1 VVQPTRIILRF
12 SWGCSETF
20 GRPAQPVGVTSQG
33 KHGASILA
41 LASAAFVV
49 GLGGCYTGRGDFDG
63 AADEGTGGSS
73 GAESGTGDDGVAE
86 PVDPEV
92 QGRVGVSG
100 LRRLTAAEYVVT
112 VQDLLGVEVDAALL
126 LPEDWRQPFDNDYT
140 TQVASQALIEGAELL
155 ASDVAALALA
165 TPASR
170 DAVVGCEPQG
180 ADDVECLRSFLAT
193 FGRRALRRPLTPEE
207 LDRYA
212 GLIAEA
218 EESGD
223 FYSAV
228 DVALRAFLQHPEFL
242 YRVELGTPVPDAPGV
257 FRLSDHEVAT
267 RLSYFLWGSTPSDAL
282 LDLADAGRL
291 GTPEEIAAVAEDMLT
306 DERARGRVG
315 RFHAL
320 WLGYEQLPHAP
331 ELATAM
337 QAETQ
342 ALIDRVL
349 FEDGMPWQQL
359 LRAEETFV
367 DATLAEHY
375 GLPVPADGQWVGYGD
390 SGRQGLLSHGTF
402 LSAMAKVD
410 DSSPTKRGILVRT
423 RLMCQDIPPPPP
435 NVNVDDTEPP
445 EGVCKEEFYREFHAQ
460 GNCAGCHA
468 LMDPIGLGLE
478 NYDHRGAFRTVE
490 NDDPSCTISGEGSI
504 DGKAFSGPAELSELL
519 LDSGSLNACVT
530 RQLYRFAMGRSEL
543 EELDEGFVSVLVDEI
558 GTTDDF
564 DMGALLVRFVADEAF
579 ALRREEPAT

>member
-1 VVQPTRIILRF
+1 M
-12 SWGCSETF
+12 G
-20 GRPAQPVGVTSQG
+20 
-33 KHGASILA
+33 A
-41 LASAAFVV
+41 LAVL
-49 GLGGCYTGRGDFDG
+49 LGAGCYSGRGDFDG
-63 AADEGTGGSS
+63 AAEGGSE
-73 GAESGTGDDGVAE
+73 ESGGSEGSGSDGDGVAD
-86 PVDPEV
+86 PVDPLILD
-92 QGRVGVSG
+92 RVGVSG
-100 LRRLTAAEYVVT
+100 LRRLTAVEYAAT
-112 VQDLLGVEVDAALL
+112 VRDLLGVEVDAALL

-140 TQVASQALIEGAELL
+140 TQNASQALIEGAELL

-165 TPASR
+165 SPASR
-170 DAVVGCEPQG
+170 DAVVGCQPT
-180 ADDVECLRSFLAT
+180 AANDVECLRSFLAT
-193 FGRRALRRPLTPEE
+193 FGRRALRRPLTAEE

-218 EESGD
+218 EAAGD

-242 YRVELGTPVPDAPGV
+242 YRVELGMPVQDAPGV
-257 FRLSDHEVAT
+257 YRLSDHEIAT

-282 LDLADAGRL
+282 LDLADAGELR
-291 GTPEEIAAVAEDMLT
+291 TPEQIAAAAEDMLA
-306 DERARGRVG
+306 DERARTRVG

-331 ELATAM
+331 ELANAM

-342 ALIDRVL
+342 ALIDRVI
-349 FEDGMPWQQL
+349 FDERSAWQEL
-359 LRAEETFV
+359 LRSEETFV

-375 GLPVPADGQWVGYGD
+375 GLPAPAGAQWVGYGE

-402 LSAMAKVD
+402 LSSMAKVD

-445 EGVCKEEFYREFHAQ
+445 EGVCKEEFYRETHAQ
-460 GNCAGCHA
+460 GNCAGCHS

-478 NYDHRGAFRTVE
+478 NYDHRGVFRTVE

-504 DGKAFSGPAELSELL
+504 DGVPFSGPAELSDVL
-519 LDSGSLNACVT
+519 LDSGTLNRCVT
-530 RQLYRFAMGRSEL
+530 HQLYRFAMGRSEL
-543 EELDEGFVSVLVDEI
+543 EAIDEAFVGVLVEEI
-558 GTTDDF
+558 GQSEDF
-564 DMGALLVRFVADEAF
+564 DLGALLVRFVADEAF
-579 ALRREEPAT
+579 SLRREETEG

>member
-1 VVQPTRIILRF
+1 MD
-12 SWGCSETF
+12 
-20 GRPAQPVGVTSQG
+20 VTSR
-33 KHGASILA
+33 ADRRATTLA
-41 LASAAFVV
+41 LASLALTLLSGASA
-49 GLGGCYTGRGDFDG
+49 GCYAGLGDFDG
-63 AADEGTGGSS
+63 AADGGTGGSAGS
-73 GAESGTGDDGVAE
+73 EGGTTDDGPGE
-86 PVDPEV
+86 PVDVEV
-92 QGRVGVSG
+92 LDRVGVSG
-100 LRRLTAAEYVVT
+100 LRRLTAVEYAAT
-112 VQDLLGVEVDAALL
+112 VRDLLGVEVDAALL

-170 DAVVGCEPQG
+170 DAVVGCQPAG
-180 ADDVECLRSFLAT
+180 TGDVECLRSFLAT
-193 FGRRALRRPLTPEE
+193 FGRRALRRPLTAAE

-223 FYSAV
+223 FYAAV
-228 DVALRAFLQHPEFL
+228 DVALRALLQHPEFL

-257 FRLSDHEVAT
+257 FRLGDHEIAT

-282 LDLADAGRL
+282 LDLAAAGEL
-291 GTPEEIAAVAEDMLT
+291 HTAEQIEAAAQSML
-306 DERARGRVG
+306 DDPRARARVG

-331 ELATAM
+331 ELSAAM

-342 ALIDRVL
+342 ALIDKVL
-349 FEDGMPWQQL
+349 FDDQLPWQDL
-359 LRAEETFV
+359 LRAEQTFV

-375 GLPVPADGQWVGYGD
+375 GLPTPAAGGGWVSYGD
-390 SGRQGLLSHGTF
+390 TDRQGLLSHGTF

-435 NVNVDDTEPP
+435 DVNVDDTEPP
-445 EGVCKEEFYREFHAQ
+445 EGVCKEEFYKETHAQ
-460 GNCAGCHA
+460 GNCAGCHS

-504 DGKAFSGPAELSELL
+504 DGTPFSGPAQLSDVL
-519 LDSGSLNACVT
+519 LDTGTLGRCVT

-543 EELDEGFVSVLVDEI
+543 EALDESFIATLADEV
-558 GTTDDF
+558 GVGEDF
-564 DMGALLVRFVADEAF
+564 ELPALLVRFVADEAF
-579 ALRREEPAT
+579 TLRRDEAAN

>member
-1 VVQPTRIILRF
+1 M
-12 SWGCSETF
+12 
-20 GRPAQPVGVTSQG
+20 QPVVVTSQ
-33 KHGASILA
+33 ANLRAPTLA
-41 LASAAFVV
+41 LASVTLALVLP
-49 GLGGCYTGRGDFDG
+49 LGAGCYSGRGDFDG
-63 AADEGTGGSS
+63 AADGGTGASGGS
-73 GAESGTGDDGVAE
+73 ESGTGDEGVAE
-86 PVDPEV
+86 PVDPEILD
-92 QGRVGVSG
+92 RVGVSG
-100 LRRLTAAEYVVT
+100 LRRLTAVEYAAT
-112 VQDLLGVEVDAALL
+112 VQDLLGVDVDAALL

-155 ASDVAALALA
+155 AADVAALALA
-165 TPASR
+165 TPAAR
-170 DAVVGCEPQG
+170 DAVVGCQP
-180 ADDVECLRSFLAT
+180 ADATDVECLRSFLAR
-193 FGRRALRRPLTPEE
+193 FGRRALRRPLTASE

-223 FYSAV
+223 FYAAV

-257 FRLSDHEVAT
+257 FRLSDHEIAT
-267 RLSYFLWGSTPSDAL
+267 RLSYFFWGSTPSDAL
-282 LDLADAGRL
+282 LDLADAGQL
-291 GTPEEIAAVAEDMLT
+291 GTPEEIAAAAEAML
-306 DERARGRVG
+306 DDPRARARVG

-331 ELATAM
+331 ELARAM
-337 QAETQ
+337 MAETQ
-342 ALIDRVL
+342 ALIDRVV
-349 FEDGMPWQQL
+349 FEDGLPWQEL

-367 DATLAEHY
+367 DATLAGHY
-375 GLPVPADGQWVGYGD
+375 GLPAPAEATGGPQWVGYGD

-445 EGVCKEEFYREFHAQ
+445 EGVCKEEFYRETHAQ
-460 GNCAGCHA
+460 GNCVGCHA

-478 NYDHRGAFRTVE
+478 SYDHRGAFRTVE

-504 DGKAFSGPAELSELL
+504 DGQAFSGPAELSDLL
-519 LDSGSLNACVT
+519 LDSGTLNRCVT
-530 RQLYRFAMGRSEL
+530 HQLYRFAMGRSEL
-543 EELDEGFVSVLVDEI
+543 EAVDEAFVGVLVDEL
-558 GTTDDF
+558 GTTEDF
-564 DMGALLVRFVADEAF
+564 DLGALLVRFASDEAF
-579 ALRREEPAT
+579 ALRREETEG